1 MEPYPDPTFLYSNPQ
16 VDWIYKSIQI
26 VLRTV
31 LESVDALV
39 SHIGGAKGREREDYF
54 LGSYRLLTQVFRIRI
69 YYADPDPGLYVS
81 PH

>member
-1 MEPYPDPTFLYSNPQ
+1 MEPYPDSTFLYSNPQ
-16 VDWIYKSIQI
+16 VDWLYKSIQI

-54 LGSYRLLTQVFRIRI
+54 LGSY
-69 YYADPDPGLYVS
+69 
-81 PH
+81 